1 MSRLINTEKPIV
13 EFLCTEVGLNC
24 EEDTLDYISKNPD
37 VIFLDFYEFLKT
49 QSPKSIFSAKVLEN
63 TSLEYRDIGVKY
75 IELVRVV
82 NEYYKHIY
90 QTATTPSNWGKK
102 IVCNYS
108 IANTLTLGVFVKLA
122 CNQNTN
128 FNPFNYKNFKK
139 VNLEA
144 GDIINKFLELTHTRL
159 IVSNYCESFSQY
171 VLKRNFLGKPT
182 IKSPFEEILLAN
194 SLLGTAGFIVKREGL
209 IQNNSILYC
218 FFDEISVI

>member
-63 TSLEYRDIGVKY
+63 TSLEYSDIGEKY

-108 IANTLTLGVFVKLA
+108 IANTLTLGIFVRLA

-128 FNPFNYKNFKK
+128 VNPFNYKNFKK

-144 GDIINKFLELTHTRL
+144 GDIIIKFLEQMHTRL

-171 VLKRNFLGKPT
+171 VLQRNFLGKPT
-182 IKSPFEEILLAN
+182 IKATFEEMLLAN
-194 SLLGTAGFIVKREGL
+194 SLLGAAGFIVKRDNL
-209 IQNNSILYC
+209 IQDNSILYC
-218 FFDEISVI
+218 FFDEILVI